1 MLRIAILEDEEDCVK
16 RETEIIRQYF
26 DGKRILYDIAV
37 HMNVE
42 WFLLGLKEEVYD
54 LYILDVEMPFKNGLE
69 VAREIRKE
77 YPDPVIIF
85 VTNYIDYAVAAYEVN
100 TYRYIPKGNLKEKLP
115 QAFNSL
121 LPTILEREERCYMI
135 KKRGEVEKIPY
146 SDIYYL
152 KKEGK
157 YVSMIHRRGETKIR
171 DTLIG
176 VLREL
181 DGREFLPVE
190 KSYVVNIRHVMQIK
204 GYDLLMR
211 DGAVVPVGMARIGK
225 VKKTILAYWG

>member
-1 MLRIAILEDEEDCVK
+1 
-16 RETEIIRQYF
+16 
-26 DGKRILYDIAV
+26 
-37 HMNVE
+37 
-42 WFLLGLKEEVYD
+42 
-54 LYILDVEMPFKNGLE
+54 
-69 VAREIRKE
+69 
-77 YPDPVIIF
+77 
-85 VTNYIDYAVAAYEVN
+85 
-100 TYRYIPKGNLKEKLP
+100 
-115 QAFNSL
+115 
-121 LPTILEREERCYMI
+121 
-135 KKRGEVEKIPY
+135 
-146 SDIYYL
+146 
-152 KKEGK
+152 
-157 YVSMIHRRGETKIR
+157 MIHRRGETKIR